1 MPPTAII
8 TINKRTMSKSQVK
21 KLLAGMSKEEVV
33 NVVMELYDAR
43 KEAKEYLEYFV
54 NPDENSEL
62 EKFKKIV
69 LKEFDDDFSRNPQ
82 CRFSVCRKALSDFKK
97 LAPSEET
104 LAEAMVFYVERV
116 YEFSFCNGDL
126 WEQYYDS
133 AISNFRSTMTFII
146 KNSLLESMMPRIV
159 QIMAWS
165 WPCGYGFHDMTGDTF
180 CELVPPQYHSKVE
193 DADTLGEAQ
202 YYAMYPSLKH

>member
-1 MPPTAII
+1 
-8 TINKRTMSKSQVK
+8 MSKSQVK
-21 KLLAGMSKEEVV
+21 KLLTGMSKEEVI

-43 KEAKEYLEYFV
+43 KEARDYLDYYA
-54 NPDENSEL
+54 NPDEKSEL

-69 LKEFDDDFSRNPQ
+69 LKEFDEDGIPTSQ

-97 LAPSEET
+97 LSPSTVT
-104 LAEAMVFYVERV
+104 LAEAMVFYIERV
-116 YEFSFCNGDL
+116 YEFSFCVGDL

-133 AISNFRSTMTFII
+133 AISNLRSTLVFLI

-165 WPCGYGFHDMTGDTF
+165 WPCGYGFHDETGEIF
-180 CELVPPQYHSKVE
+180 CELVPPQYYSKVE
-193 DADTLGEAQ
+193 EADALGEAQ
-202 YYAMYPSLKH
+202 YYAMHPDLKRR

>member
-1 MPPTAII
+1 
-8 TINKRTMSKSQVK
+8 MSKSQVK
-21 KLLAGMSKEEVV
+21 KLLTGMSKEEVI

-43 KEAKEYLEYFV
+43 KEAREYLDYYACPNETG
-54 NPDENSEL
+54 EL

-69 LKEFDDDFSRNPQ
+69 LKEFDDDLSRNPQ

-97 LAPSEET
+97 LAPSADT

-116 YEFSFCNGDL
+116 YEFSFCAGDL

-133 AISNFRSTMTFII
+133 AISNFRSTLKYLI
-146 KNSLLESMMPRIV
+146 KNNLLESMMSRIV

-165 WPCGYGFHDMTGDTF
+165 WPCGYGFHDETGDTF
-180 CELVPPQYHSKVE
+180 CELVPQQYHTKVD
-193 DADTLGEAQ
+193 DADALGEAQ
-202 YYAMYPSLKH
+202 YYAMHPSLKHR

>member
-1 MPPTAII
+1 
-8 TINKRTMSKSQVK
+8 MSKSQVK
-21 KLLAGMSKEEVV
+21 KLLAGMSKDDVI
-33 NVVMELYDAR
+33 NVVLELYDAR
-43 KEAKEYLEYFV
+43 KEAREYLDYFV
-54 NPDENSEL
+54 NPNETSEL

-69 LKEFDDDFSRNPQ
+69 LKEFDDKGTRMSQ

-97 LAPSEET
+97 LAPSADT
-104 LAEAMVFYVERV
+104 LAEAMVYYVEHI

-133 AISNFRSTMTFII
+133 GISNFRSTLKFLI
-146 KNSLLESMMPRIV
+146 KNKLLESMMPRIV

-165 WPCGYGFHDMTGDTF
+165 WPCGYGFHDMTGETF
-180 CELVPPQYHSKVE
+180 YELVPQQYHDKVDE
-193 DADTLGEAQ
+193 ADALGEAQ

>member
-1 MPPTAII
+1 
-8 TINKRTMSKSQVK
+8 MSKSQVK
-21 KLLAGMSKEEVV
+21 KLLAGMSKEEVI
-33 NVVMELYDAR
+33 NVVLELYDAR
-43 KEAKEYLEYFV
+43 KEARDYLDYFV
-54 NPDENSEL
+54 NPDEAGEL

-69 LKEFDDDFSRNPQ
+69 LKEFDDNGMRMPP

-97 LAPSEET
+97 LAPSTET
-104 LAEAMVFYVERV
+104 LAEAMVYYVERV
-116 YEFSFCNGDL
+116 YEFSFCIGDL

-133 AISNFRSTMTFII
+133 AISNFCSTLKFLL
-146 KNSLLESMMPRIV
+146 KNNLLESMMPRIV

-180 CELVPPQYHSKVE
+180 CELVPLQYHHKVD
-193 DADTLGEAQ
+193 DADALGETQ